1 MPDEAELF
9 TEARNHGDMMPD
21 AEPNDPPNELS
32 RHGEPMPDEADKF
45 TQSAESHG
53 EPMNDEANESTETQ
67 PDGAPTPDQA
77 EPSTDC
83 KPHGESMPDQAD
95 LFTEPRFHGAQMT
108 DDEATADTQPMLT
121 REDVARATLIGFA
134 CELGHDEVRVLARI
148 AERLRG
154 GRFVYGPLDLTTDT
168 RMFRTQEARE
178 ELEDALVYFAC
189 AWLKT
194 EANLEVTR

>member
-1 MPDEAELF
+1 MPDEADLF
-9 TEARNHGDMMPD
+9 TEARSHGELMPD
-21 AEPNDPPNELS
+21 ADSNDSLDDSP
-32 RHGEPMPDEADKF
+32 RHGAPMPDEADELR
-45 TQSAESHG
+45 QSTRDG
-53 EPMNDEANESTETQ
+53 EPMSDQAERSTDCRPNGDPMTDEAQPATDCQ
-67 PDGAPTPDQA
+67 PDG
-77 EPSTDC
+77 EP
-83 KPHGESMPDQAD
+83 MPDQAD